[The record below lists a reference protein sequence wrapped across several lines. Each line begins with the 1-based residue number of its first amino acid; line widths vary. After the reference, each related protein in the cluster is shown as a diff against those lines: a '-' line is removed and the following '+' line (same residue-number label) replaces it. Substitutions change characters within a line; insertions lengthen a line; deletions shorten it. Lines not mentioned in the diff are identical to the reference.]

1 MKNLKQF
8 RQGDVIV
15 QSAIIPK
22 DAVLLPPT
30 ERGIVLAEGEVTGH
44 YHKISVLD
52 REDKITAYE
61 KDGKIYLH
69 VEEPVELTHDEH
81 SEIQIP
87 VGDYVSYI
95 QREYNPLMN
104 RKVID

>member
-1 MKNLKQF
+1 ML
-8 RQGDVIV
+8 
-15 QSAIIPK
+15 S
-22 DAVLLPPT
+22 PT

-69 VEEPVELTHDEH
+69 IEEPVELTHEEH
-81 SEIQIP
+81 GQINIP

-95 QREYNPLMN
+95 QREFHPLMN
-104 RKVID
+104 RKVLD